1 MVSSTVGSATTLWP
15 CQPVF
20 VHNNR
25 GKTKRME
32 GHPLAAR
39 HCKRQLTQS
48 PDAVRCDRKRLL
60 RRIKKRKNEWCDRGV
75 PIVFTS
81 NDTCSN
87 CILLAS
93 TSMCQP
99 SSRCFVGCP
108 ALLCRRPD
116 WLVGHPAAT
125 SSTRTLPDK
134 EKTKKGLCGEKWRHK
149 EENAARPCHV
159 LITCSFYLIFQLS
172 TSRSTT
178 SFVLFRV
185 MYVTEHRLAQTVQLA
200 KLRRQS
206 TELSR

>member
-1 MVSSTVGSATTLWP
+1 M
-15 CQPVF
+15 
-20 VHNNR
+20 
-25 GKTKRME
+25 
-32 GHPLAAR
+32 AAR

-125 SSTRTLPDK
+125 SSTRTSTRQR
-134 EKTKKGLCGEKWRHK
+134 ENKTRTLRMGQNGGTRGEKC
-149 EENAARPCHV
+149 CHV

-178 SFVLFRV
+178 LFFSCS
-185 MYVTEHRLAQTVQLA
+185 E
-200 KLRRQS
+200 
-206 TELSR
+206 